1 MPQPPPVYVPPG
13 SKLRSIVVDSGCS
26 IHMFGDKSPFR
37 ALYPSCH
44 TLVTADKKRHS
55 VPAEGPAMLKA
66 IDVSGRMQH
75 ISIGK
80 ALHCPGMHD
89 LLSCSG
95 ILDAGGIVHLED
107 GNCYIKLK
115 SNTMFPVQRRGRLFY
130 LDSIERPNGTKIPE
144 DNAHHTACN
153 NVSACCNTD
162 EQPTVPAPTP
172 SHASAIALADE
183 MQLIEQQLA
192 SHTPCTI
199 SSERCAQLYHTLLT
213 EVDRRNITLPP

>member
-1 MPQPPPVYVPPG
+1 
-13 SKLRSIVVDSGCS
+13 
-26 IHMFGDKSPFR
+26 
-37 ALYPSCH
+37 
-44 TLVTADKKRHS
+44 
-55 VPAEGPAMLKA
+55 
-66 IDVSGRMQH
+66 
-75 ISIGK
+75 
-80 ALHCPGMHD
+80 
-89 LLSCSG
+89 
-95 ILDAGGIVHLED
+95 
-107 GNCYIKLK
+107 
-115 SNTMFPVQRRGRLFY
+115 MFPVQRRGRLFY

-162 EQPTVPAPTP
+162 EQPTVPAPTA

-199 SSERCAQLYHTLLT
+199 SSERCAQLYRALLT

>member
-1 MPQPPPVYVPPG
+1 
-13 SKLRSIVVDSGCS
+13 
-26 IHMFGDKSPFR
+26 MFGDKSPFR

-107 GNCYIKLK
+107 GNYYIKLK

-130 LDSIERPNGTKIPE
+130 IPRLD
-144 DNAHHTACN
+144 
-153 NVSACCNTD
+153 
-162 EQPTVPAPTP
+162 
-172 SHASAIALADE
+172 
-183 MQLIEQQLA
+183 
-192 SHTPCTI
+192 
-199 SSERCAQLYHTLLT
+199 
-213 EVDRRNITLPP
+213 